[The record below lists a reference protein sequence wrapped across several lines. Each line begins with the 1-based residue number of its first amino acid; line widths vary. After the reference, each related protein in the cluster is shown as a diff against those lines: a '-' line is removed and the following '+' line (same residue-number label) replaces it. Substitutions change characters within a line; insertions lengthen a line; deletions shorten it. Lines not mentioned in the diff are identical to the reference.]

1 MRKVDLEI
9 AITVFIFSNRK
20 LIQWLF
26 GGEQM
31 HLQQLNVS
39 LVTDADFENRTQDY
53 EINIMNIYNSI
64 KQCLD
69 EGGVK
74 YNNLTVG
81 MSRKSYGEPFKNI
94 K

>member
-1 MRKVDLEI
+1 MN
-9 AITVFIFSNRK
+9 SNRK
-20 LIQWLF
+20 LNQWLF

-31 HLQQLNVS
+31 HLQQLTVS
-39 LVTDADFENRTQDY
+39 LITDADFENRTQDY
-53 EINIMNIYNSI
+53 EINITNIYNSI

-69 EGGVK
+69 ECGVK

-81 MSRKSYGEPFKNI
+81 MSRKSYGELLKNI

>member
-1 MRKVDLEI
+1 
-9 AITVFIFSNRK
+9 
-20 LIQWLF
+20 
-26 GGEQM
+26 M
-31 HLQQLNVS
+31 HLQQLTVS

-53 EINIMNIYNSI
+53 EINIMNIYNAI

-69 EGGVK
+69 DGGVK

-81 MSRKSYGEPFKNI
+81 MSRKGYRELFKDI

>member
-1 MRKVDLEI
+1 
-9 AITVFIFSNRK
+9 
-20 LIQWLF
+20 
-26 GGEQM
+26 M

-74 YNNLTVG
+74 YNNLTVD
-81 MSRKSYGEPFKNI
+81 MSRKSYGELLKNI

>member
-1 MRKVDLEI
+1 
-9 AITVFIFSNRK
+9 
-20 LIQWLF
+20 
-26 GGEQM
+26 M

-74 YNNLTVG
+74 YKNLTVG
-81 MSRKSYGEPFKNI
+81 MSRKSYGELLKNI

>member
-1 MRKVDLEI
+1 
-9 AITVFIFSNRK
+9 
-20 LIQWLF
+20 
-26 GGEQM
+26 M

-53 EINIMNIYNSI
+53 EINIMNIYNAI

-69 EGGVK
+69 DGGVK

-81 MSRKSYGEPFKNI
+81 MSKKGYRELFKDME
-94 K
+94 

>member
-1 MRKVDLEI
+1 
-9 AITVFIFSNRK
+9 
-20 LIQWLF
+20 
-26 GGEQM
+26 M
-31 HLQQLNVS
+31 HLQQLTVS

-53 EINIMNIYNSI
+53 EINIMNIYNTI

-69 EGGVK
+69 DGGVK

-81 MSRKSYGEPFKNI
+81 MSRKGYRELFKDI

>member
-1 MRKVDLEI
+1 
-9 AITVFIFSNRK
+9 
-20 LIQWLF
+20 
-26 GGEQM
+26 M

-53 EINIMNIYNSI
+53 EIHIMNLYNSI

-69 EGGVK
+69 EGGIK
-74 YNNLTVG
+74 YNNLTVSL
-81 MSRKSYGEPFKNI
+81 SRKSYEELFENI

>member
-1 MRKVDLEI
+1 
-9 AITVFIFSNRK
+9 
-20 LIQWLF
+20 
-26 GGEQM
+26 M
-31 HLQQLNVS
+31 HLQQLTVS
-39 LVTDADFENRTQDY
+39 LITNSDFENRTQDY
-53 EINIMNIYNSI
+53 EINITNIYNSI

-81 MSRKSYGEPFKNI
+81 MSKNSYGELFKNM

>member
-1 MRKVDLEI
+1 
-9 AITVFIFSNRK
+9 
-20 LIQWLF
+20 
-26 GGEQM
+26 M

-39 LVTDADFENRTQDY
+39 LVTDADFENRTQEY
-53 EINIMNIYNSI
+53 GINIRNIYKWI
-64 KQCLD
+64 KQCVD

-81 MSRKSYGEPFKNI
+81 MSRKSYGELFKNI

>member
-1 MRKVDLEI
+1 
-9 AITVFIFSNRK
+9 
-20 LIQWLF
+20 
-26 GGEQM
+26 M

-69 EGGVK
+69 EGG
-74 YNNLTVG
+74 
-81 MSRKSYGEPFKNI
+81 I

>member
-1 MRKVDLEI
+1 
-9 AITVFIFSNRK
+9 
-20 LIQWLF
+20 
-26 GGEQM
+26 M

-81 MSRKSYGEPFKNI
+81 MSRKSYGELLKNI
-94 K
+94 KSPSNQRSVVVLKGEYAYE

>member
-1 MRKVDLEI
+1 
-9 AITVFIFSNRK
+9 
-20 LIQWLF
+20 
-26 GGEQM
+26 M

-69 EGGVK
+69 EGGIK
-74 YNNLTVG
+74 YSNLTVG
-81 MSRKSYGEPFKNI
+81 MSRKSYGELFKNI

>member
-1 MRKVDLEI
+1 
-9 AITVFIFSNRK
+9 
-20 LIQWLF
+20 
-26 GGEQM
+26 M

-69 EGGVK
+69 EGGDK

-81 MSRKSYGEPFKNI
+81 MSRKSYGELLKNI

>member
-1 MRKVDLEI
+1 
-9 AITVFIFSNRK
+9 
-20 LIQWLF
+20 
-26 GGEQM
+26 M

-53 EINIMNIYNSI
+53 EINIMNIYNAI

-69 EGGVK
+69 DGGVK

-81 MSRKSYGEPFKNI
+81 MSRKGYRELFKHME
-94 K
+94 

>member
-1 MRKVDLEI
+1 
-9 AITVFIFSNRK
+9 
-20 LIQWLF
+20 
-26 GGEQM
+26 M
-31 HLQQLNVS
+31 HLQQLTVS
-39 LVTDADFENRTQDY
+39 LITDADFENRTQDY
-53 EINIMNIYNSI
+53 EINITNIYNLI

-81 MSRKSYGEPFKNI
+81 MSKKSYGELFKNM

>member
-1 MRKVDLEI
+1 
-9 AITVFIFSNRK
+9 
-20 LIQWLF
+20 
-26 GGEQM
+26 M

-74 YNNLTVG
+74 YNNLTVV
-81 MSRKSYGEPFKNI
+81 MSRKSYGELFKNM

>member
-1 MRKVDLEI
+1 
-9 AITVFIFSNRK
+9 
-20 LIQWLF
+20 
-26 GGEQM
+26 M

-74 YNNLTVG
+74 YNNLTVD
-81 MSRKSYGEPFKNI
+81 MSRKSYGELIKNI

>member
-1 MRKVDLEI
+1 
-9 AITVFIFSNRK
+9 
-20 LIQWLF
+20 
-26 GGEQM
+26 M

-53 EINIMNIYNSI
+53 EINIMNIYNAI

-69 EGGVK
+69 DGGVK

-81 MSRKSYGEPFKNI
+81 MSREGYRELFKDME
-94 K
+94 